1 MFHCLKSEKN
11 QNLIF
16 FLKFP
21 IFFLPQIFIEKY
33 MEAKIEINKICWGGV
48 GTNYRSEM

>member
-1 MFHCLKSEKN
+1 MFHCLKSEKKSEFN
-11 QNLIF
+11 F

-21 IFFLPQIFIEKY
+21 IFFLSQIFIEKY

-48 GTNYRSEM
+48 GTNYRSEI